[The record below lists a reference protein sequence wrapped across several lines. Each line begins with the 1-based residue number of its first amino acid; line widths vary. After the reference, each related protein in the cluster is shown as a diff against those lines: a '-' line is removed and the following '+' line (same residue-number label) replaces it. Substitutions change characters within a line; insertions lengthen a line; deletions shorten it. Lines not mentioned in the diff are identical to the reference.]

1 MMKWQRFLV
10 LLCLTAVIGTVVAAP
25 AAGSVFLEQLIIN
38 EVDYDQPSLGDAEEF
53 IEITN
58 IGSTPADLSQYRLDL
73 IDDDGFQYAT
83 INLPAVT
90 LPPGEYY
97 VVCKNQS
104 VVIHCDQEVTV
115 SILNGAPN
123 AVALLVNGLIAVDK
137 VSYEGDTPGYTE
149 GSGIGLEDNGALV
162 MMSIAR
168 YPNAVDTNQNNLDFS
183 PRCIT
188 PGLPNI
194 AQATDC
200 AALYEPAVT
209 VTLTAVPSSVPEPGG
224 PVSFTVRVDNEGLL
238 EISLETLTD
247 AAQVNLNGQGS
258 CQTPQTILPGGAYTC
273 VYSSMVTGENGEHIP
288 QTVTAAGVDSL
299 DVPFSESGQT
309 AVTIT
314 QRTRWDAYLPVIVSP
329 LLYGEPNNHCDE
341 AYPLSL
347 NQTGSFLAE
356 DINDWYV
363 FELSQS
369 DAVQVI
375 WHNFIP
381 AEGQITVW
389 RGVCG
394 DLVLVGNDG
403 STAVNRTLNLG
414 QQPPGRYLIWLIND
428 GPLNN
433 TDFYTLRV
441 QTPSYQSSE
450 VSHQKSV
457 VRSQSSVVSHR

>member
-1 MMKWQRFLV
+1 MMMKWLRFLV
-10 LLCLTAVIGTVVAAP
+10 LLFVTAVIGTAVAVP
-25 AAGSVFLEQLIIN
+25 VAGSVFLEQLIIN
-38 EVDYDQPSLGDAEEF
+38 EIDYDQPSFGDAEEF

-58 IGSTPADLSQYRLDL
+58 IGSTPANLSQYQLDL
-73 IDDDGFQYAT
+73 IDDDGSWHAT
-83 INLPAVT
+83 INLPAVM
-90 LPPGEYY
+90 LPSGEYY
-97 VVCKNQS
+97 VVCKNAS
-104 VVIHCDQEVTV
+104 VVINCDQEVAV
-115 SILNGAPN
+115 SIPNGAPN
-123 AVALLVNGLIAVDK
+123 AVALLVNGLVAVDK

-200 AALYEPAVT
+200 AALYDPAVT
-209 VTLTAVPSSVPEPGG
+209 VMLTAVPGSVPEPGG
-224 PVSFTVRVDNEGLL
+224 PISFTIRVDNEGWL
-238 EISLETLTD
+238 EVSLETLTD

-258 CQTPQTILPGGAYTC
+258 CQTPQTILPSDAYTC
-273 VYSSMVTGENGEHIP
+273 VYTGTVTGENGESVPHM
-288 QTVTAAGVDSL
+288 VTAAGADSL

-314 QRTRWDAYLPVIVSP
+314 QRTRWDVYLPVIISP
-329 LLYGEPNNHCDE
+329 LLHGEPNNHCDE
-341 AYPLSL
+341 AYPVSL
-347 NQTGSFLAE
+347 NQTRSFLAE
-356 DINDWYV
+356 DVHDWYV

-369 DAVQVI
+369 GHVQVI
-375 WHNFIP
+375 WQNFIP

-389 RGVCG
+389 RGICG

-403 STAVNRTLNLG
+403 STAVNRTLDLG
-414 QQPPGRYLIWLIND
+414 QQPPGHYLVWLIND

-441 QTPSYQSSE
+441 QAP
-450 VSHQKSV
+450 
-457 VRSQSSVVSHR
+457 